1 MRYRA
6 PKATNTITLSAMFCA
21 MTVISLYLAAVLP
34 AMRIT
39 MYFLSSLFIAGLIVE
54 RKPAAAIL
62 MYIAAALLSLL
73 LTPDLMTTLPYV
85 LLFGHYGIGKYYIEK
100 IDNKIISYVLKLL
113 YFNACFLIVYLLAK
127 EVFIGEALKKIPEFL
142 IFILIQPVFVVFDFV
157 YSFLSDFYY
166 SNIRKRI
173 IR

>member
-1 MRYRA
+1 
-6 PKATNTITLSAMFCA
+6 
-21 MTVISLYLAAVLP
+21 
-34 AMRIT
+34 
-39 MYFLSSLFIAGLIVE
+39 
-54 RKPAAAIL
+54 